1 MPDSRRLEKEKL
13 RKLFLSIRKE
23 IPAVI
28 RCSKSAVITRQLFL
42 FDSFTAAKRIFCY
55 LSLPDEVQ
63 TDKIIDEALKKGKKV
78 FVPVITGNQI
88 LPAQLKNLRE
98 VERGPLGI
106 RQPVCP
112 HLQTNRISFDL
123 IITPG
128 IVFDRQLFR
137 LGFGKGYFDRF
148 LSDYKGKTL
157 LVGIAFKEQV
167 INRLPIEP
175 WDVQLDKVLTDE
187 GWLKG

>member
-1 MPDSRRLEKEKL
+1 MLSGRGLEKEKL

-23 IPAVI
+23 IPAI
-28 RCSKSAVITRQLFL
+28 IKCSKSAVITRQLFL
-42 FDSFTAAKRIFCY
+42 SNSFAAAKRIFCY

-63 TDKIIDEALKKGKKV
+63 TDKIIDEALETGKEV

-88 LPAQLKNLRE
+88 LPAQLKNLKE
-98 VERGPLGI
+98 VKIGPLGI
-106 RQPVCP
+106 RQPNHP
-112 HLQTNRISFDL
+112 QLQANQISFDL

-157 LVGIAFKEQV
+157 LIGLAFKEQI
-167 INRLPIEP
+167 INQLPIES
-175 WDVQLDKVLTDE
+175 WDVPLDEVLTDE
-187 GWLKG
+187 GWLKS